1 MNQWKTLVAI
11 GAGLWIIGLTGCRST
26 SPVVVSS
33 EDLAEYHMRVADSLE
48 AASALREAAL
58 EYKLVAELYPTTS
71 HYPNAVR
78 NTALLYSNPAN
89 PAGDDSLSL
98 QWFQNYLTLS
108 IPREEKVKAEIYVT
122 MLQRINDLRR
132 EINRRETSVDSLQA
146 VTRKQV
152 GEIAVKG
159 KKVQDLEGE
168 LKKTTVE
175 LQNLREVDVRIN
187 RRKGGK

>member
-1 MNQWKTLVAI
+1 MNQWKIPVVL
-11 GAGLWIIGLTGCRST
+11 GALLISGLHGCKTT
-26 SPVVVSS
+26 SPVSVSS

-78 NTALLYSNPAN
+78 NTALLYSNPTN

-98 QWFQNYLTLS
+98 EWFQTYLTLT
-108 IPREEKVKAEIYVT
+108 IPREERVKAEIYVT
-122 MLQRINDLRR
+122 MLERINDLRR
-132 EINRRETSVDSLQA
+132 EMNRRSLSIDSLQSVA
-146 VTRKQV
+146 RKQA
-152 GEIAVKG
+152 GDMAARS
-159 KKVQDLEGE
+159 KKIQELEAE

>member
-1 MNQWKTLVAI
+1 MSAWKVLLAI
-11 GAGLWIIGLTGCRST
+11 VVGMWFLGLSGCGST
-26 SPVVVSS
+26 SPVNISS
-33 EDLAEYHMRVADSLE
+33 EDRAEYHMRVADSLE

-78 NTALLYSNPAN
+78 NTALLYSNPTN

-98 QWFQNYLTLS
+98 QWFQTYLTLS
-108 IPREEKVKAEIYVT
+108 IPREEKVKAEIYVM
-122 MLQRINDLRR
+122 MLQRINDLRG
-132 EINRRETSVDSLQA
+132 EINRRGSSIDSLQA
-146 VTRKQV
+146 LARKQS
-152 GEIAVKG
+152 GDIAIKT

-175 LQNLREVDVRIN
+175 LQNIREVDVRIN

>member
-1 MNQWKTLVAI
+1 MTPWKVLFAI
-11 GAGLWIIGLTGCRST
+11 GSGLWVIGLGACGTST
-26 SPVVVSS
+26 PVDLSS
-33 EDLAEYHMRVADSLE
+33 EARAEYHMLVADSLE

-98 QWFQNYLTLS
+98 QWFQTYLTLP
-108 IPREEKVKAEIYVT
+108 IPREEKVKAEMYVT
-122 MLQRINDLRR
+122 MLQRINNLRS
-132 EINRRETSVDSLQA
+132 EINRRGSSIDSLQA
-146 VTRKQV
+146 LTRKQS
-152 GEIAVKG
+152 GDITAKN
-159 KKVQDLEGE
+159 KKVQDLEAE
-168 LKKTTVE
+168 LKKTTIE